1 MLQQKRYLKILL
13 FSFFFYPHFFIGV
26 GSSKRVLKIFWGG
39 LWKDILCN
47 SLLGYLSA
55 HTGNDCWVHYFYRIL
70 FPCNKVMQL
79 KLKGTFKSWFDWLKV
94 TASGS
99 DKSPVSH
106 LLFFFFFL
114 LFSSVL
120 LGQCET
126 LPWEKE
132 ILNKQ
137 LRFLSSVMAV
147 LELWTV
153 QFAVKR
159 LWIDLPVQLVIIERS
174 SSSLDARH
182 WLSKDLSPHC
192 HLCVRVRVSV

>member
-13 FSFFFYPHFFIGV
+13 FSFFFLPTSLSVWEAQSGCLKYSGV
-26 GSSKRVLKIFWGG
+26 ACERTSSA
-39 LWKDILCN
+39 N

-106 LLFFFFFL
+106 LLFFFFLLL

-126 LPWEKE
+126 LPWEKA

-192 HLCVRVRVSV
+192 HLCVRVSV